1 MRLLPPAIDT
11 LQAAY
16 SLEME
21 HPSSGHRAV
30 ETFAAMPAVVARAA
44 ELIQAGYTIGIWSPA
59 TFEAQLEAR
68 CEGRVNMGEGMG
80 CVAAEAEAQHVWFSL
95 LAADLCAALLANG
108 GIHGRFAMSVDEL
121 AEAAGRSHAEVE
133 AAVAWAVEQAWLR
146 RDIDDVVLRAAGI
159 HVAKQTLELP
169 RQVS

>member
-1 MRLLPPAIDT
+1 MRLLPPCIDT
-11 LQAAY
+11 LRAGY

-21 HPSSGHRAV
+21 HPGSGHRAV

-59 TFEAQLEAR
+59 TFEGRLNMSDGPDATQ
-68 CEGRVNMGEGMG
+68 EGSPLV
-80 CVAAEAEAQHVWFSL
+80 
-95 LAADLCAALLANG
+95 AADLCATLLANG
-108 GIHGRFAMSVDEL
+108 GIYGRFAMSMDEL
-121 AEAAGRSHAEVE
+121 AGTAGHPRAEVD
-133 AAVAWAVEQAWLR
+133 AAIAWAVEHAWLR
-146 RDIDDVVLRAAGI
+146 HDGLNVELRAAGI